1 MAVPCNCC
9 PVPLAGCYNAP
20 ATAQF
25 ARDLGPVDRF
35 LAANVATFA
44 NFAGSGITVT
54 ISLSGGETLTASA
67 APLGLAVGVGPPA
80 AVMVSIGFSAPVLL
94 RSFDIN
100 DLDTPSRTEQ
110 LFSFSPPFSGVSG
123 PMSIGPCSGSGAP
136 GVQPAGCIGATS
148 NNSTGRV
155 VFPGPSISLLQFSIG
170 RPAGLGE
177 FLTRLAFDTVTPN
190 LLPVFAF
197 RCPDADPDDPSA
209 VRWFNTT
216 GDEID
221 AADVQGCPTA

>member
-1 MAVPCNCC
+1 MPIPCDCC
-9 PVPLAGCYNAP
+9 PAGLTGCYNAP
-20 ATAQF
+20 TTAQF
-25 ARDLGPVDRF
+25 ARDLGPAGRV

-80 AVMVSIGFSAPVLL
+80 AVVVSIGFSAPVLL

-100 DLDTPSRTEQ
+100 DLDTPSRNEQ
-110 LFSFSPPFSGVSG
+110 LFSFSTPFSGVSG
-123 PMSIGPCSGSGAP
+123 PMSIGPCGPNGAP
-136 GVQPAGCIGATS
+136 GPQPAGCIGATS

-155 VFPGPSISLLQFSIG
+155 LFPAPSVSLLQFTIG
-170 RPAGLGE
+170 RPNALGQ
-177 FLTRLAFDTVTPN
+177 FLTRLAFDLIAPN
-190 LLPVFAF
+190 FLPVFAF

-209 VRWFNTT
+209 VRWFNTD
-216 GDEID
+216 GDEVD
-221 AADVQGCPTA
+221 PGDVQTCPAT